1 MPRTGRPKSKNPMS
15 ARITIRM
22 DADVAQK
29 LQENM
34 DHYHENAA
42 QSIRRGIEEIN
53 KGIKK

>member
-22 DADVAQK
+22 DANVAQK
-29 LQENM
+29 LQKNM